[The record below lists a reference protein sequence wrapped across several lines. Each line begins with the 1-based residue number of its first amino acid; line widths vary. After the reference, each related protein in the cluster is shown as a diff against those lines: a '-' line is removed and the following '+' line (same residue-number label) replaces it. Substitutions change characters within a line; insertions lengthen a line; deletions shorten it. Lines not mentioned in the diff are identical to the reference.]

1 MTGEDVF
8 RRKPHPDIFLK
19 AAGRLNVPP
28 QACCVI
34 EDAVNGVE
42 AAKAAGMR
50 CVAVTTSFP
59 AQSLAGVGADVVRAT
74 IREVTPEDLGV
85 DRPPGNAP

>member
-1 MTGEDVF
+1 M
-8 RRKPHPDIFLK
+8 
-19 AAGRLNVPP
+19 
-28 QACCVI
+28 I

-59 AQSLAGVGADVVRAT
+59 AEVLVAAGADVVRAA
-74 IREVTPEDLGV
+74 IGEITPEDLGV
-85 DRPPGNAP
+85 G